1 MNWIQG
7 TIIQVDSMVSVII
20 RNHNEHQYIGFA
32 IQSVLDFIP
41 NAEIIV
47 IDDHSTD
54 DSLDVVKLFNN
65 RGDIRVV
72 TIDDYTPGKAIN
84 FGVKNSKYD
93 IILVLSAHSQITK
106 LDLQYV
112 DTELKKYVAIF
123 GKQTPIYRGKK
134 ISKRYIWSHF
144 GNNEEINMYSKLE
157 DRPFLHNAFCFYTKE
172 ILTNYPFDETLP
184 GKEDRYWT
192 NDIIKLGKNYLY
204 TPTIEVNHYYTTNG
218 ATWKGIG

>member
-1 MNWIQG
+1 
-7 TIIQVDSMVSVII
+7 MVSVII

-41 NAEIIV
+41 NAQIIV

-54 DSLDVVKLFNN
+54 DSLDVVKLFTN
-65 RGDIRVV
+65 RGDIKVI

-84 FGVKNSKYD
+84 LGVQHSKYD
-93 IILVLSAHSQITK
+93 TILVLSAHSQIVK
-106 LDLQYV
+106 LDLEYV
-112 DTELKKYVAIF
+112 EYKLKTYAAIF

-144 GNNEEINMYSKLE
+144 
-157 DRPFLHNAFCFYTKE
+157 
-172 ILTNYPFDETLP
+172 LP
-184 GKEDRYWT
+184 GKEDRYWAS
-192 NDIIKLGKNYLY
+192 DILKVGKSYLY
-204 TPTIEVNHYYTTNG
+204 TPTIGVNHYYTVNG